1 MWYKLKINY
10 MERTYKINKLVKR
23 TPWQVEYAKRLFNEE
38 FDENGVIK
46 FGDYSFFAESKS
58 ALKKY
63 FNSIDWKRL
72 EDDKDS
78 VLNYRIRRQKMIEEE
93 SIMITVT

>member
-10 MERTYKINKLVKR
+10 VERTNKINKLVKR

-46 FGDYSFFAESKS
+46 FGDYNFFAESKS

-63 FNSIDWKRL
+63 FNSIDWKQL
-72 EDDKDS
+72 ENNKDS
-78 VLNYRIRRQKMIEEE
+78 ILNYRIKRQKMIEKNN
-93 SIMITVT
+93 